1 MNSGSRC
8 SRRSESGDLSMKKR
22 ILAALCAGLMLLT
35 ACAANRTAPQQK
47 DMQQWLKTAKLD
59 AEETPEELYA
69 AALKEDTLVIYSIS
83 TRMMDVKKTFEE
95 RYPGLTVEVQDI
107 RAGDLV
113 EKLRDNYANRRY
125 DCDIAVFTDSDAVI
139 SQDLVPGGLLYKY
152 TPYDIA
158 PKLYPE
164 NNTDKLEFLGEVI
177 QIFYNDEVYDAPPV
191 TNWWELTEP
200 RFKNKVYIAT
210 PLRSFTTFAG
220 LCTMVQ
226 HSDEMASAYKEL
238 YGEELDIPAGSSA
251 GVEFLRRLFENGL
264 QQVNSS
270 DEVVMAVGTPG
281 QTDPP
286 MGIIISS
293 KARERDIGYAVAPIF
308 DVQPRAGTY
317 VVTCAMLAGGA
328 KNVNSAKLF
337 IRWLLGEADGQGEGY
352 KPYLQNG
359 AWPTRSDVKS
369 HSPMPLEEI
378 NIWRLDKD
386 YLAENQDRIRKLWID
401 MQPK

>member
-1 MNSGSRC
+1 LAFFAAAEVNLEG
-8 SRRSESGDLSMKKR
+8 LFMKKR
-22 ILAALCAGLMLLT
+22 ILSALCAGLMLLC
-35 ACAANRTAPQQK
+35 ACAVNKPDLQQK
-47 DMQQWLKTAKLD
+47 DMEKWLETAKLD
-59 AEETPEELYA
+59 AAESPEELYA

-83 TRMMDVKKTFEE
+83 TRMMDVKESFEKK
-95 RYPGLTVEVQDI
+95 YPGLTVEVQDI

-125 DCDIAVFTDSDAVI
+125 DCDIAVFTDSDTVI
-139 SQDLVPGGLLYKY
+139 SHDLVPSGLLYKY
-152 TPYDIA
+152 TPHDIA

-164 NNTDKLEFLGEVI
+164 NNTDRLEFLGEVI
-177 QIFYNDEVYDAPPV
+177 QIFYNDEVYDSPPV

-200 RFKNKVYIAT
+200 RFKGKVFIAT
-210 PLRSFTTFAG
+210 PLRSLTTFAA

-226 HSDEMASAYKEL
+226 NGEEMAGAYREL
-238 YGEELDIPAGSSA
+238 YGKEPDIPPGSSV
-251 GVEFLRRLFENGL
+251 GEYFLQRLMENGL

-270 DEVVMAVGTPG
+270 DEVVAEVGARG

-286 MGIIISS
+286 LGILISS
-293 KARERDIGYAVAPIF
+293 KARDRNIGYALAPVIGAK
-308 DVQPRAGTY
+308 PRTGTY

-369 HSPMPLEEI
+369 QSLLSPEEM

-386 YLAENQDRIRKLWID
+386 YLANNQDRIRKLWIE